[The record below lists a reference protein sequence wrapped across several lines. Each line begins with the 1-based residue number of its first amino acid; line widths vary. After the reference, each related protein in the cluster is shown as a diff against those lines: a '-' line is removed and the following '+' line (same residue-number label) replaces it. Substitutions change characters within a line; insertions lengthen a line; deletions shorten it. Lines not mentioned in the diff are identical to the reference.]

1 MCNRDAVGS
10 QTTAFRVAV
19 LNFDRVDLPARRGA
33 PKDSLAMVSVG
44 PAGEIV
50 SVDATTK
57 DADDQDGRRLGTEGS
72 VPDATK

>member
-1 MCNRDAVGS
+1 
-10 QTTAFRVAV
+10 
-19 LNFDRVDLPARRGA
+19 
-33 PKDSLAMVSVG
+33 MVSVG

-72 VPDATK
+72 VPDATKWPVGVV